1 MGQCRMPSDGADSRA
16 RQGLGRSSDR
26 PFFIM
31 IPEFLS
37 HLKTHQ
43 GLPVPFMQAVFDGM
57 PDFRV
62 VDPKK
67 VIQCAEEK
75 VCAICGQRLGEKCYF
90 ICGERSKASH
100 LFTDPPMH
108 NECAVFAAETCPF
121 LGGRKLEY
129 SDRPMRNAAKVHEM
143 VSTVRPAQMFIL
155 TAYTKKTR
163 LVMHGDSVSI
173 QAENW
178 IGERIVDLQMD
189 RQ

>member
-1 MGQCRMPSDGADSRA
+1 FSRIECDESQLTGELRFAKKRNNRQPSSGYERAPSGQCRVPSDGADSRA

-57 PDFRV
+57 PDFRA

-75 VCAICGQRLGEKCYF
+75 VCAICGRRLGEKCYF

-100 LFTDPPMH
+100 LFTDPPM
-108 NECAVFAAETCPF
+108 
-121 LGGRKLEY
+121 
-129 SDRPMRNAAKVHEM
+129 
-143 VSTVRPAQMFIL
+143 
-155 TAYTKKTR
+155 
-163 LVMHGDSVSI
+163 
-173 QAENW
+173 
-178 IGERIVDLQMD
+178 
-189 RQ
+189 